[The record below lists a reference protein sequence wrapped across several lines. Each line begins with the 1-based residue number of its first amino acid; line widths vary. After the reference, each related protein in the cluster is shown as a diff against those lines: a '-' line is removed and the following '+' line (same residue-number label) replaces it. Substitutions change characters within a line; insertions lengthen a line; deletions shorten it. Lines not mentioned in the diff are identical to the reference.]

1 MYSIACVA
9 HRINGRE
16 KVDKILCKMLNLPKE
31 EEEEEVHW
39 RTVSFYIEHFGIV
52 TNFCKILNHRSVNVN
67 TEPNH
72 PLINQFMLSSEC
84 VHAHAH
90 IYSTSSYTKVS
101 KQTNSFDQTTT
112 RQMLKVSLKIN
123 WFPSFI
129 FFLANKIKRFIVY
142 LSKEQSKTIWKIC
155 SKFTFWLKALEYIGC
170 IYYVRCWQ
178 E

>member
-1 MYSIACVA
+1 M
-9 HRINGRE
+9 
-16 KVDKILCKMLNLPKE
+16 DKILCKMLNLPKE

-39 RTVSFYIEHFGIV
+39 CTVSFYIEHFGIV
-52 TNFCKILNHRSVNVN
+52 TNFRKILNHRSVNVN

-112 RQMLKVSLKIN
+112 RQMLKVSLEIN
-123 WFPSFI
+123 
-129 FFLANKIKRFIVY
+129 
-142 LSKEQSKTIWKIC
+142 
-155 SKFTFWLKALEYIGC
+155 
-170 IYYVRCWQ
+170 
-178 E
+178 